1 MNIEEDLKTLSH
13 HEHFARFIQLINSL
27 REECIA
33 DMHEAD
39 TDKLQQLSGRI
50 ITYDQILQMVDW
62 QGLQKKF
69 SSVL

>member
-13 HEHFARFIQLINSL
+13 HEHFARFIQLINAL

-39 TDKLQQLSGRI
+39 TDKLQQLSLI
-50 ITYDQILQMVDW
+50 HI
-62 QGLQKKF
+62 
-69 SSVL
+69 